1 MYVNEKIFNS
11 HPQKTETQK
20 EMDAYLFLEE
30 NNVSYLRAEH
40 DEAAT
45 IELCEEVEKVLAA
58 KICKN
63 LLLTNRQQTVFYLLL
78 IKGDMVFKT
87 KYLSAQINSARLS
100 FANAEQME
108 ALLGVTPGS
117 LTVLALLKDKEK
129 KVNLLIEES
138 VLEEEFFACHPM
150 VNTATVK
157 IKTEDLIKKV
167 LPALGREYKLVNLEC
182 PEDE

>member
-11 HPQKTETQK
+11 HPQKTETQN

-45 IELCEEVEKVLAA
+45 IELCEEVEKVLSA

-138 VLEEEFFACHPM
+138 VLKEEFFACHPM

-157 IKTEDLIKKV
+157 FKTEDLIKKV